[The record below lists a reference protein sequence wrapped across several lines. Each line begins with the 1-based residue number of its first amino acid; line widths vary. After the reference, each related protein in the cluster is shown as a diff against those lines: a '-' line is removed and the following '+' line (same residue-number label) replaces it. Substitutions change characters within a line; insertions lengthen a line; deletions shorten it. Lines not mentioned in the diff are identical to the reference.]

1 MNRPAVR
8 IALEMAAAVVEGV
21 LSVWD
26 FLRANAVW
34 VAVTVVA
41 IWWYVT

>member
-8 IALEMAAAVVEGV
+8 IALEMAAGALEGL

-26 FLRANAVW
+26 FLRANAVY

-41 IWWYVT
+41 IWWYCT